1 MAGGHPVRLYCQNDS
16 AGNKTFPFEGVIVG
30 TEIVFGPKARSHS
43 VVIAVPLA
51 VNEQHL
57 IVFDD
62 LAQDVEA
69 KVPYWNCHRCSPMF
83 PAFVFGG
90 RKTSVIKMSYQKWN
104 SCFVQIDDFLHCW
117 HGFAVQNC
125 PVASTIID
133 VNDSEIWSRNQFV
146 EDGLWCSLV
155 T

>member
-1 MAGGHPVRLYCQNDS
+1 LAGSHPVLLDRQNDS
-16 AGNKTFPFEGVIVG
+16 AGNKTCPFAGVIVG
-30 TEIVFGPKARSHS
+30 TEIIFGPKASSHS

-51 VNEQHL
+51 VNEKYL

-69 KVPYWNCHRCSPMF
+69 KVPDWNCHRCGPMF
-83 PAFVFGG
+83 PPFVFGR

-104 SCFVQIDDFLHCW
+104 SCFVQIDDFPHCW
-117 HGFAVQNC
+117 RGFAVQNC
-125 PVASTIID
+125 PVASTIRD
-133 VNDSEIWSRNQFV
+133 VNDSEIWSRNQFI
-146 EDGLWCSLV
+146 EDGFWCSLV